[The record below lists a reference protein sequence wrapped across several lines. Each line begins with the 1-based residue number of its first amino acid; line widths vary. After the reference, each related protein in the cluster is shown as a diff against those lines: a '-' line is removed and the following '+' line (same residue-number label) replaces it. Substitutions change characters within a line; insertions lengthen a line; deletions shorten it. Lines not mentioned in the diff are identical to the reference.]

1 MSIRFFRRI
10 KLCPGLRLNV
20 SKSGISAS
28 VGVRGAHLTEGPR
41 GGSIYGGLP
50 GTGLSFR
57 DPIETA
63 HEHKGYP
70 DLEPARGMVHGAFI
84 GAAIWVFLGLI
95 IWSIIHG

>member
-1 MSIRFFRRI
+1 MSIQFFRRI
-10 KLCPGLRLNV
+10 KICPGLRLNV

-50 GTGLSFR
+50 GTGLSVR
-57 DPIETA
+57 EPI
-63 HEHKGYP
+63 KR
-70 DLEPARGMVHGAFI
+70 DLEPARGVVHGAFI

-95 IWSIIHG
+95 VWSIIHV